1 MMTAVSPD
9 ITPDVPIDKVRL
21 LIVDDDPM
29 TCRLLALQLDM
40 EGYHSTTISDPE
52 RVLEIIT
59 AESPGLILVD
69 YHLGR
74 HAGLDLLRTIREHEE
89 YKYLPVIVMSGID
102 RRQESGLAGA
112 NAFVLKPFNLS
123 ELVTIIQAVLERQE
137 A

>member
-1 MMTAVSPD
+1 MMETVSPD
-9 ITPDVPIDKVRL
+9 VAHEMKYGKVKL

-40 EGYHSTTISDPE
+40 EGYECTTLSDPE

-59 AESPGLILVD
+59 VESPDLILID

-74 HAGLDLLRTIREHEE
+74 HAGLDLLRSIREHEE
-89 YKYLPVIVMSGID
+89 YQYLPVIVMSGID
-102 RRQESGLAGA
+102 RRQESVLAGA
-112 NAFVLKPFNLS
+112 NAFALKPFNLS
-123 ELVTIIQAVLERQE
+123 ELVTIIQAVMERQE

>member
-9 ITPDVPIDKVRL
+9 ITPDVPLDKVRL

-40 EGYHSTTISDPE
+40 EGYHCTTISNPE
-52 RVLEIIT
+52 RVLEIIA
-59 AESPGLILVD
+59 AESPCLMLGD

-74 HAGLDLLRTIREHEE
+74 HAGLDLLRSIREHEE
-89 YKYLPVIVMSGID
+89 YEYLPVIVMSGID
-102 RRQESGLAGA
+102 RRQESQLAGA
-112 NAFVLKPFNLS
+112 SAFVLKPFKLL
-123 ELVTIIQAVLERQE
+123 ELVTIIQAVLDRQE

>member
-9 ITPDVPIDKVRL
+9 ITPDVPLDEVRL

-40 EGYHSTTISDPE
+40 EGYRCTTISNPE

-59 AESPGLILVD
+59 AVSPDLILVD

-74 HAGLDLLRTIREHEE
+74 YAGLDVLRSVREHEAYE
-89 YKYLPVIVMSGID
+89 CLPAIVMSGID
-102 RRQESGLAGA
+102 RRQESELAGA
-112 NAFVLKPFNLS
+112 SAFVLKPFKLQ
-123 ELVTIIQAVLERQE
+123 ELVMIIQAVLDHQE